1 MRREPVTARHEL
13 TATRVESRPE
23 PASRFAPAAVSG
35 AVEPPDG
42 PVPGYEPE
50 DEDRAAANA
59 FAPHGAN
66 AEPDDSDRTESE
78 ASAEAAEVEAASP
91 GTASGEP
98 AEATAADEDVGN
110 LEQEMARLLDQISTT
125 RRE

>member
-13 TATRVESRPE
+13 TATRVESRPD
-23 PASRFAPAAVSG
+23 PASRFAPGAASG

-50 DEDRAAANA
+50 DEDRAANA
-59 FAPHGAN
+59 FAPHATN
-66 AEPDDSDRTESE
+66 AEPDDSGGAESE